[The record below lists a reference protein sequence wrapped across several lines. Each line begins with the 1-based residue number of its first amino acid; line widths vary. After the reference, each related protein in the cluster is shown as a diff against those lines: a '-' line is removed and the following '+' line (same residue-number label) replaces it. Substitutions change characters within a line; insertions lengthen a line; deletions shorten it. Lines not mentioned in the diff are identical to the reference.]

1 MTHDLQLSAIQP
13 ADSDNFVDIRNNHT
27 LLRYFQNIEQQFMY
41 ANNFGVAIDDND
53 QAENG
58 AQAVYLRELLVRPNL
73 SQYHITPEQM
83 VVGEVNQQPLP
94 ELSIADLLAEYQRL
108 FVLGDPGTGK
118 STLINSLML
127 AFSYYTDNLTKVAL
141 GKRVP
146 FPLILRELP
155 LDKVS
160 NWNDLW
166 QAFLNHNKQ
175 LLTEPLSQDAD
186 TVNQVFTSG
195 QALIM
200 LDGLDEITHSQQREQ
215 LAAAVLEAMNRYPRC
230 LFLITSRVIGFNQA
244 EWFGLKPE
252 PKPQAGVQALPV
264 SRGKRVSLK
273 AGEAGTPAKEDSI
286 RDFDDELK
294 REPHQPRELLT
305 SFYLSPFNLQ
315 QVQQFVGNWYQL
327 YVPKQ
332 ANHEQRINDL
342 KQRLQADDGLGRLAR
357 IPVLLNMICFI
368 HARRGRLPDGRAEL
382 YQRIAETYL
391 VSLDKARGLKFQGH
405 ELRFDYYDL
414 TEWLAEIAYTMQ
426 IRRTEEKSAIL
437 ITETEV
443 QDILKNGLD
452 ERGLTG
458 KHAEYECRFI
468 LDYLSHR
475 SGLFIP
481 RGKDDQGQELYAF
494 AHLSFLEYFAACHLK
509 LQAPLFKNKDWLT
522 LRKRT
527 SEVWWHETFALFF
540 ESLDNAKLAERYL
553 AQLFPAKGSDS
564 QQNLLADIVM
574 DTSVRLPMQARQ
586 QHIKALA
593 AFCLETDNLYVISH
607 VAFRL
612 CTELY
617 QAIDKLK
624 TAEAI
629 SFNGTAFS
637 DFGLL
642 AQLTKLKELEL
653 DGTRIDNLEPVQG
666 LTDLQ
671 MLSLFDTDI
680 TDLKPLSRLVQ
691 LQLLG
696 IEGCPINDLKP
707 LALLKRLTVLGLSNT
722 RVTELTPLTKLTGL
736 THLYLNGTPVSDLS
750 PLAQLHNLES
760 LNLEGTAV
768 TDLSPLIRLESL
780 RTLIIYKTA
789 ANPEVLSH
797 LPNLQIYQ

>member
-1 MTHDLQLSAIQP
+1 
-13 ADSDNFVDIRNNHT
+13 
-27 LLRYFQNIEQQFMY
+27 
-41 ANNFGVAIDDND
+41 
-53 QAENG
+53 
-58 AQAVYLRELLVRPNL
+58 
-73 SQYHITPEQM
+73 
-83 VVGEVNQQPLP
+83 
-94 ELSIADLLAEYQRL
+94 
-108 FVLGDPGTGK
+108 
-118 STLINSLML
+118 
-127 AFSYYTDNLTKVAL
+127 
-141 GKRVP
+141 VP

-155 LDKVS
+155 LDKVG
-160 NWNDLW
+160 NWDDLW
-166 QAFLNHNKQ
+166 QAFLDHNKQ

-252 PKPQAGVQALPV
+252 PKQQAGVQALPA
-264 SRGKRVSLK
+264 SRGRRVNLK
-273 AGEAGTPAKEDSI
+273 AGEACTPADEDSVS
-286 RDFDDELK
+286 DFDNDLK
-294 REPHQPRELLT
+294 REQHQSRELLT

-315 QVQQFVGNWYQL
+315 QVQQFVSNWYQL

-391 VSLDKARGLKFQGH
+391 VSLDKARGLKFQDH

-443 QDILKNGLD
+443 QDILKKGLD

-458 KHAEYECRFI
+458 EHAEYECRFI

-481 RGKDDQGQELYAF
+481 RGKDEQGQELYAF
-494 AHLSFLEYFAACHLK
+494 AHLSFLEYFVACYLK
-509 LQAPLFKNKDWLT
+509 LQTPLFEYKNWQDLSQ
-522 LRKRT
+522 RT
-527 SEVWWHETFALFF
+527 SQVWWHETFALFF
-540 ESLDNAKLAERYL
+540 ESLDNAKLADKYL
-553 AQLFPAKGSDS
+553 TQLFASNEESDAITQ

-586 QHIKALA
+586 QHIKGLA
-593 AFCLETDNLYVISH
+593 AVCLNARDRDTNSH
-607 VAFRL
+607 LAFRL

-617 QAIDKLK
+617 QAIAQLK
-624 TAEAI
+624 TAEEI

-637 DFGLL
+637 EFGLL
-642 AQLTKLKELEL
+642 AQLTKLKSLEL
-653 DGTRIDNLEPVQG
+653 DGTRIENLEPVQG

-671 MLSLFDTDI
+671 RLSLDGTAI
-680 TDLKPLSRLVQ
+680 TDLSPLSRLTQ
-691 LQLLG
+691 LQYLSLSY
-696 IEGCPINDLKP
+696 CPITDIKP
-707 LALLKRLTVLGLSNT
+707 LMNLSRLNNLDISNT
-722 RVTELTPLTKLTGL
+722 AIADISPLSKLTELTSLILRSTEIKDINSLSELYNLKVLYLGSTVITDLQAL
-736 THLYLNGTPVSDLS
+736 THLKKLTSLSFWHTPIADLSPLMDLVNLQSLNLDATPATQLQALAGLSKLRELHLRSTAISDLS
-750 PLAQLHNLES
+750 PLAH
-760 LNLEGTAV
+760 
-768 TDLSPLIRLESL
+768 LESL
-780 RTLIIYKTA
+780 RELDIRNTA
-789 ANPEVLSH
+789 ANPEVLKH
-797 LPNLQIYQ
+797 LPNLEIIQ

>member
-1 MTHDLQLSAIQP
+1 MTLNLLAIQA
-13 ADSDNFVDIRNNHT
+13 ADSQNFVDIRNNHT

-83 VVGEVNQQPLP
+83 VVGEINKQPLP
-94 ELSIADLLAEYQRL
+94 ELSIADLLAEHQRL

-127 AFSYYTDNLTKVAL
+127 AFSYYTDNLTKLAL

-146 FPLILRELP
+146 FPLILRELS

-160 NWNDLW
+160 NWDDLW
-166 QAFLNHNKQ
+166 QAFLDHNKQ

-252 PKPQAGVQALPV
+252 PKPQAGVQALPA

-273 AGEAGTPAKEDSI
+273 AGEACTPADEDSV
-286 RDFDDELK
+286 RNFDDDLK
-294 REPHQPRELLT
+294 REQHQPRELLT

-315 QVQQFVGNWYQL
+315 QVQQFVSNWYQL

-391 VSLDKARGLKFQGH
+391 VSLDKARGLKFQDH

-414 TEWLAEIAYTMQ
+414 TEWLAAIAYTMQ
-426 IRRTEEKSAIL
+426 VRRTEEKSAIL

-458 KHAEYECRFI
+458 EQAKYECQFI

-481 RGKDDQGQELYAF
+481 RGKDEQGRELYAF

-509 LQAPLFKNKDWLT
+509 RQVLLYAKKDWLV
-522 LRKRT
+522 LRKRA
-527 SEVWWHETFALFF
+527 SQVWWHETFALFF
-540 ESLDNAKLAERYL
+540 EILDHAQLAERYL

-574 DTSVRLPMQARQ
+574 DTSVRLPMHARQ
-586 QHIKALA
+586 LHIKALA
-593 AFCLETDNLYVISH
+593 AICLEARNPDAKNH

-617 QAIDKLK
+617 QAIAQLK
-624 TAEAI
+624 TAEMI
-629 SFNGTAFS
+629 SFIGTAFS

-642 AQLTKLKELEL
+642 VQLTKLKTL
-653 DGTRIDNLEPVQG
+653 DLGHTRIENLESVQG

-671 MLSLFDTDI
+671 VLHLNHAAI
-680 TDLKPLSRLVQ
+680 TDLKPLSQLLQ
-691 LQLLG
+691 LQILG
-696 IEGCPINDLKP
+696 LMGCPITDLKP
-707 LALLKRLTVLGLSNT
+707 LAQLKHLVWLDIDKT
-722 RVTELTPLTKLTGL
+722 RVTDLSPLAELTGL
-736 THLYLNGTPVSDLS
+736 KHLYLSGASVNDLS
-750 PLAQLHNLES
+750 PLAQLHKLETLY
-760 LNLEGTAV
+760 LNDTAI
-768 TDLSPLIRLESL
+768 TDLSPLMRLESL
-780 RTLIIYKTA
+780 QKLGIRNTA
-789 ANPEVLSH
+789 ANLEVLKH
-797 LPNLQIYQ
+797 LPNLEIVQ

>member
-1 MTHDLQLSAIQP
+1 MTPQLPAIQA
-13 ADSDNFVDIRNNHT
+13 ADSQNFVDIRNNHT

-53 QAENG
+53 SAENG
-58 AQAVYLRELLVRPNL
+58 AKAVFLRDLLVRPNL
-73 SQYHITPEQM
+73 SKYHITPEQM
-83 VVGEVNQQPLP
+83 VGGDAVA
-94 ELSIADLLAEYQRL
+94 ELGIADLLAEHQRL

-118 STLINSLML
+118 TTLINSLML
-127 AFSYYTDNLTKVAL
+127 AFSYYGDNLTKQAL

-155 LDKVS
+155 LAKVCS
-160 NWNDLW
+160 WDDLW
-166 QAFLNHNKQ
+166 QTFLNHNQ
-175 LLTEPLSQDAD
+175 ELLTEPLIQDAG
-186 TVNQVFTSG
+186 TLNQVFDSG

-200 LDGLDEITHSQQREQ
+200 LDGLDEITHSGQRRQ
-215 LAAAVLEAMNRYPRC
+215 LAAALLEAINRYPRC
-230 LFLITSRVIGFNQA
+230 LFLVTSRIVGFNQA
-244 EWFGLKPE
+244 EWFGLEPE
-252 PKPQAGVQALPV
+252 PKAQTGVQALPAG
-264 SRGKRVSLK
+264 RGKRVKIK
-273 AGEAGTPAKEDSI
+273 AGEACTPAD
-286 RDFDDELK
+286 DFDIDDELK
-294 REPHQPRELLT
+294 RDPCQHELLP

-332 ANHEQRINDL
+332 VDHSQRINDL
-342 KQRLQADDGLGRLAR
+342 NQRLQANDGLGRLAR

-391 VSLDKARGLKFQGH
+391 VSLDKARGLKFKDR

-414 TEWLAEIAYTMQ
+414 TEWLAEIAYTLQ
-426 IRRTEEKSAIL
+426 QRRTEHNSAIL
-437 ITETEV
+437 MTETEV
-443 QDILKNGLD
+443 QTILSNGLA
-452 ERGLTG
+452 ERGLDG
-458 KHAEYECRFI
+458 EQGEDECRFI
-468 LDYLSHR
+468 LEYLSHR

-481 RGKDDQGQELYAF
+481 RGKDEEGRELYAF

-509 LQAPLFKNKDWLT
+509 LQVPLYTKKDWLA
-522 LRKRT
+522 LRLRT

-540 ESLDNAKLAERYL
+540 ESLDNAKLTERYL
-553 AQLFPAKGSDS
+553 AQLFPATGSDE

-593 AFCLETDNLYVISH
+593 NVCLETSDSFYKRN

-617 QAIDKLK
+617 QAIAQLK
-624 TAEAI
+624 TI
-629 SFNGTAFS
+629 KSICFSGTAFS
-637 DFGLL
+637 EFELL
-642 AQLTKLKELEL
+642 AQLTELREL
-653 DGTRIDNLEPVQG
+653 ILSNTCIESLEPVQD

-671 MLSLFDTDI
+671 QLYLFYTAI

-691 LQLLG
+691 LQVLG
-696 IEGCPINDLKP
+696 LAACPITDLKP
-707 LALLKRLTVLGLSNT
+707 LSQLKRLIWLDIDSTYVTDLS
-722 RVTELTPLTKLTGL
+722 PLAELTGL
-736 THLYLNGTPVSDLS
+736 INLNLVDTPVNDLS
-750 PLAQLHNLES
+750 PLAQLYRLET
-760 LNLEGTAV
+760 LALDNTAI
-768 TDLSPLIRLESL
+768 TDLSPLTRLESL
-780 RTLIIYKTA
+780 RKLRISNTA

-797 LPNLQIYQ
+797 LPNLKIYQ